1 MSINQLDLGFR
12 FKSRMMK
19 YFWVFHHSPLSDYI
33 LLYKML
39 KLMTKFEWIHWF
51 WCSYKA
57 GKICNKDILWT
68 LVKLQNKKELLAQC
82 MLAQFKKWN
91 LSHFKM
97 EGVNYQQTLLK
108 LDLIKFLVSRI
119 CKFMDSFSTKY
130 IILRWTFDLADQL
143 KNEILENW
151 CATNI
156 DENTVAQVF

>member
-12 FKSRMMK
+12 FKSKMMK
-19 YFWVFHHSPLSDYI
+19 YFWVFHHLPLSDYI

-39 KLMTKFEWIHWF
+39 KLMTKFEWIHRF

-68 LVKLQNKKELLAQC
+68 LVKLQNKKELLAHAC
-82 MLAQFKKWN
+82 LLNLKNETYPISKWRV
-91 LSHFKM
+91 LII
-97 EGVNYQQTLLK
+97 TRLLK

-130 IILRWTFDLADQL
+130 IILRWTFDLTDQL